1 MTTMELAERVVA
13 TRLGSVPV
21 PALAEAKRSLLNWVG
36 VAIGAA
42 QHPMVGMVLRVGRL
56 GGTHQDATVLGR
68 TERADMFTAAL
79 ANGISSHIFDY
90 DDTLLDTVLHPSAPV
105 FPAMLAYAET
115 MGVSGSDFLAAF
127 VIGAEVEQRIAQ
139 AIYPSHYDRGWHIT
153 GSVGAFGAAAAVGR
167 LMGLDSTR
175 MAYALGL
182 ASTQPLGMREMF
194 GTFTK
199 PYHPGKAA
207 QNGLEAA
214 FLAREGFTSSLKS
227 IEAPRGFAF
236 VTSESPRLERL
247 ISGWG
252 ETWEILN
259 NSYKPFP
266 CGIVIHPSI
275 DGVLRLREEH
285 GLRPES
291 VAAVELEV
299 HPLVLELCGK
309 KEPRDGLEAKFSV
322 YHCAA
327 IALIDGWVGPAQFDD
342 AKVVAP
348 GTLALRARVVALP
361 STSIAEDQ
369 ARVTVRLKDGTT
381 VEQFVEHAVGSRHV
395 PMTREQLEKKFLSL
409 TMSLSPQ
416 RRDELIAMIWDFEN
430 QPGVRNLAAL
440 TVPGAAETVAG
451 MSHGLFG
458 CGLPLV
464 ESDAIEQ
471 RSQRNAGSGNEDDRS
486 AGKVPQIPA

>member
-1 MTTMELAERVVA
+1 MTTMELAERIVA
-13 TRLGSVPV
+13 TPLSSVPG

-42 QHPMVGMVLRVGRL
+42 QHPMVGMALRVGHLR
-56 GGTHQDATVLGR
+56 GTRQDATVLGR
-68 TERADMFTAAL
+68 TERTDMFTAAL

-105 FPAMLAYAET
+105 FPAMLAFAENT
-115 MGVSGSDFLAAF
+115 RVSGRDFLAAF

-153 GSVGAFGAAAAVGR
+153 GSVGAFGAAAAVGK
-167 LMGLDSTR
+167 LMGLDRTR

-214 FLAREGFTSSLKS
+214 FLAREGFTSSLES
-227 IEAPRGFAF
+227 LEAQRGFMF

-247 ISGWG
+247 TGGWG

-275 DGVLRLREEH
+275 DGVLRLRESH
-285 GLRPES
+285 GLGAE
-291 VAAVELEV
+291 AVSAIELEV
-299 HPLVLELCGK
+299 NPLVLELCGK
-309 KEPRDGLEAKFSV
+309 KEPHDGLEAKFSV

-342 AKVVAP
+342 AKVSAP
-348 GTLALRARVVALP
+348 ATVALRARVVARP
-361 STSIAEDQ
+361 SASIAEDQ
-369 ARVTVRLKDGTT
+369 VRVTARLKDGRS

-395 PMTREQLEKKFLSL
+395 PMTREQLERKFSSL
-409 TMSLSPQ
+409 TASMSPG
-416 RRDELIAMIWDFEN
+416 RRNELMTVIWNFEAE
-430 QPGVRNLAAL
+430 PGVKNLAAL
-440 TVPGAAETVAG
+440 AIPDATPG
-451 MSHGLFG
+451 
-458 CGLPLV
+458 
-464 ESDAIEQ
+464 
-471 RSQRNAGSGNEDDRS
+471 
-486 AGKVPQIPA
+486 K

>member
-1 MTTMELAERVVA
+1 MTTIELAEHIVA
-13 TRLGSVPV
+13 TPLSSIPG

-42 QHPMVGMVLRVGRL
+42 RHPMVGMALRVGQLR
-56 GGTHQDATVLGR
+56 GTRQDATVLGR
-68 TERADMFTAAL
+68 TERTDMFTAAL

-115 MGVSGSDFLAAF
+115 TRVSGRDFLAAF

-139 AIYPSHYDRGWHIT
+139 AIYPSNYDRGWHMT
-153 GSVGAFGAAAAVGR
+153 GSVGAFGAATAVGK
-167 LMGLDSTR
+167 LMALDKTR

-227 IEAPRGFAF
+227 LEARRGFTF
-236 VTSESPRLERL
+236 VTSESPNLRRLTD
-247 ISGWG
+247 GWG

-275 DGVLRLREEH
+275 DGVLRLREKH
-285 GLRPES
+285 GLN
-291 VAAVELEV
+291 AGAVSEIELEV
-299 HPLVLELCGK
+299 NPLVLELCGK

-327 IALIDGWVGPAQFDD
+327 IALIDGWVGPQQFDD
-342 AKVVAP
+342 AKVSAP
-348 GTLALRARVVALP
+348 GTVALRAKVNARP
-361 STSIAEDQ
+361 SASIAEDQ
-369 ARVTVRLKDGTT
+369 ARVTVRLKDGTSLD
-381 VEQFVEHAVGSRHV
+381 QYVEHSVGSRHL
-395 PMTREQLEKKFLSL
+395 PMTREQLEQKFSGL
-409 TMSLSPQ
+409 TASLSPA
-416 RRDELIAMIWDFEN
+416 RRDALMTLIWNFEAE
-430 QPGVRNLAAL
+430 PGVENLATLARPDV
-440 TVPGAAETVAG
+440 TPG
-451 MSHGLFG
+451 
-458 CGLPLV
+458 
-464 ESDAIEQ
+464 
-471 RSQRNAGSGNEDDRS
+471 
-486 AGKVPQIPA
+486 K